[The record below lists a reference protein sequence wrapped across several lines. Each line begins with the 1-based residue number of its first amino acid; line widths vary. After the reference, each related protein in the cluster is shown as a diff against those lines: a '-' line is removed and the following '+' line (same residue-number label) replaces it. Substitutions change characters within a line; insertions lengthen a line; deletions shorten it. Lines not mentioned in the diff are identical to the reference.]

1 MITEQYKDTVYFSN
15 LFVRHYPK
23 VYEELSN
30 ILSRHHIAH
39 GTLMHTKDY
48 WCRDYMPIQ
57 WGANTYIQFRYEPDY
72 LTDKPQYKTNIV
84 PVLKAMSS
92 KMDIIQSPLIVDG
105 GNVVVCEGNSKW
117 MGSCIRERK
126 PIIIMTEKV
135 FQENSQID
143 QGEVLAILKA
153 NFHGADIIFLPWD
166 RYDICGHTDGIV
178 HNIGDGKVLVNLKV
192 YPQKIEREMRC
203 RLNDVFV
210 VVDLKLS
217 KYYENSWA
225 YINMLQTRDIIIVPG
240 LGLPTDG
247 EALEQ
252 IKELYPSYEGRIYQ
266 INMAPIVKKWG
277 GALNCL
283 SWTVSK
289 L

>member
-1 MITEQYKDTVYFSN
+1 M
-15 LFVRHYPK
+15 
-23 VYEELSN
+23 
-30 ILSRHHIAH
+30 
-39 GTLMHTKDY
+39 
-48 WCRDYMPIQ
+48 
-57 WGANTYIQFRYEPDY
+57 
-72 LTDKPQYKTNIV
+72 
-84 PVLKAMSS
+84 
-92 KMDIIQSPLIVDG
+92 
-105 GNVVVCEGNSKW
+105 EGNSKW
-117 MGSCIRERK
+117 VGSCIRERK

-153 NFHGADIIFLPWD
+153 NFYGADIIFLPWD

-178 HNIGDGKVLVNLKV
+178 HNIGDGKILVNLKV
-192 YPQKIEREMRC
+192 YPQKIEREMRR

-240 LGLPTDG
+240 LGLSTDG

-266 INMAPIVKKWG
+266 VNIAPIVKKWG

>member
-1 MITEQYKDTVYFSN
+1 
-15 LFVRHYPK
+15 
-23 VYEELSN
+23 
-30 ILSRHHIAH
+30 
-39 GTLMHTKDY
+39 
-48 WCRDYMPIQ
+48 
-57 WGANTYIQFRYEPDY
+57 
-72 LTDKPQYKTNIV
+72 
-84 PVLKAMSS
+84 
-92 KMDIIQSPLIVDG
+92 
-105 GNVVVCEGNSKW
+105 
-117 MGSCIRERK
+117 MGSCIRKRK

-178 HNIGDGKVLVNLKV
+178 HNIGDGKILVNLKV
-192 YPQKIEREMRC
+192 YPQKIEREMRR
-203 RLNDVFV
+203 RLNDIFV

-252 IKELYPSYEGRIYQ
+252 IKKLYPFYEGRIHQ
-266 INMAPIVKKWG
+266 VNIAPIVERWG

-283 SWTVSK
+283 SWTMSNYVSS
-289 L
+289 LFSNII

>member
-72 LTDKPQYKTNIV
+72 LTDKPQYKTNIA

-92 KMDIIQSPLIVDG
+92 KMDIIQSSLIVDG

-178 HNIGDGKVLVNLKV
+178 HNIGDGKILVNLKV

-247 EALEQ
+247 EALKQ
-252 IKELYPSYEGRIYQ
+252 IKELFGMIYFQ
-266 INMAPIVKKWG
+266 VD
-277 GALNCL
+277 
-283 SWTVSK
+283 
-289 L
+289 

>member
-1 MITEQYKDTVYFSN
+1 MVTEQYKDAIYFSS
-15 LFVRHYPK
+15 LFAWHYPN
-23 VYEELSN
+23 VYKEISD
-30 ILSRHHIAH
+30 ILVYHHIEH
-39 GTLMHTKDY
+39 GTLLHTKDY

-57 WGANTYIQFRYEPDY
+57 WGFKSYIQFRYEPDY
-72 LTDKPQYKTNIV
+72 LKDKPQYKTNII
-84 PVLKAMSS
+84 PVLKAMSRD
-92 KMDIIQSPLIVDG
+92 MDITQSPLIVDG
-105 GNVVVCEGNSKW
+105 GNVVVCEANSKW
-117 MGSCIRERK
+117 IGSCMRGRK
-126 PIIIMTEKV
+126 PIVIMTEKV

-143 QGEVLAILKA
+143 QSEVLAILKE
-153 NFHGADIIFLPWD
+153 NFYGADIIFLPWD

-178 HNIGDGKVLVNLKV
+178 HNIGDGKILVNLKV
-192 YPQKIEREMRC
+192 YPQKIEREMRR

-217 KYYENSWA
+217 KHYENSWA
-225 YINMLQTRDIIIVPG
+225 YINMLQTRDVIIIPG

-247 EALEQ
+247 EALSQ
-252 IKELYPSYEGRIYQ
+252 IKELHPSYDGRIYQ
-266 INMAPIVKKWG
+266 INIAPIIKKWG